1 MSQSEELLKNTLA
14 LDEEAVAQG
23 IETIHQEMAS
33 ILQYNSENSL
43 ACTLLLAY
51 YSAKAHYLT
60 PIQELPTGKGFADV
74 VYLPKRTEEKMYP
87 ALVIELRWN
96 QSAEGAI
103 KQIQEK
109 QYASWIEGYTGE
121 ILLVGINYDTKEK
134 RHSCMIERHVKKEV
148 NKI

>member
-1 MSQSEELLKNTLA
+1 MT
-14 LDEEAVAQG
+14 
-23 IETIHQEMAS
+23 S
-33 ILQYNSENSL
+33 ILQYNSENAL

-74 VYLPKRTEEKMYP
+74 VYLPKRTEESNYP
-87 ALVIELRWN
+87 ALVIELKWDK
-96 QSAEGAI
+96 SAKGAI

-109 QYASWIEGYTGE
+109 QYASWIEGYSGE

-134 RHSCMIERHVKKEV
+134 KHSCVIEQHRK
-148 NKI
+148 